1 MNEQDI
7 EAAGFQP
14 DQWVDIESIYSDGI
28 KRIVHSFR
36 IVPYNIPR
44 GSLAAYYPET
54 NPLVALSSHDKY
66 AKIPASKSVPVILH
80 AGHAPEHFNLAAE
93 VDPEKA
99 DQIIATTKVS

>member
-1 MNEQDI
+1 MNQTDI
-7 EAAGFQP
+7 DEAGFEAN
-14 DQWVDIESIYSDGI
+14 QWVDIESVFSDGV

-54 NPLVALSSHDKY
+54 NPLVALSSHDQY

-80 AGHAPEHFNLAAE
+80 AGNAPEHFNLATA
-93 VDPEKA
+93 VDPEDA
-99 DQIIATTKVS
+99 DRKVSSL